1 MEPLAKQKMAGK
13 PSMAKQN
20 PKNVCEGQTERG
32 GGKWGGNVHTSLL
45 PRESLIE
52 LLPFHP

>member
-1 MEPLAKQKMAGK
+1 MKQKMAGK

-32 GGKWGGNVHTSLL
+32 GGKWGENVH
-45 PRESLIE
+45 PIFVAKRIIN
-52 LLPFHP
+52 

>member
-1 MEPLAKQKMAGK
+1 MEPLVKQKMAGK

-32 GGKWGGNVHTSLL
+32 GGKWGGGKRSSIFVAKRIIN
-45 PRESLIE
+45 
-52 LLPFHP
+52 

>member
-32 GGKWGGNVHTSLL
+32 GGKWGENVH
-45 PRESLIE
+45 PIFVAKRIIN
-52 LLPFHP
+52 